1 MEDLFLH
8 YAYTARNVGGS
19 IVQFCYGDDG
29 MNPTVM
35 EEKIVKQLMSSCFL
49 NAYGFKAPMVI

>member
-49 NAYGFKAPMVI
+49 NAWF